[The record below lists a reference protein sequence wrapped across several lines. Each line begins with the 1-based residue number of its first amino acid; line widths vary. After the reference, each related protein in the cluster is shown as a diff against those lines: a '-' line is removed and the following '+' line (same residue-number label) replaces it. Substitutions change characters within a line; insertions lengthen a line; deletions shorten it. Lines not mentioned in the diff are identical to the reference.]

1 MLQLMRKQRSYR
13 EQFAD
18 AVIEVSPDGYYV
30 LQDGVIRDCNPATE
44 AMLRGK
50 REGIVGLAPKAIS
63 PDIQPD
69 GSRSD
74 ARLRD
79 ILAEATK
86 NGAARF
92 EWTTRRLDGTTFP
105 GFVTIMAT
113 KINGKPAYVT
123 FLVDLTVMVEMREE
137 GAKAQA
143 AEARAAEEQTRAIE
157 TLATAL
163 NQIAGGDLRA
173 RLATKLPAAF
183 GKIGTDFDSAIGAL
197 ADALAE
203 VASTVGSV
211 EQATGGIAQS
221 SADLAHRTEQQAASL
236 EQTVA
241 ALGEVTAAV
250 NRTAESSNQART
262 VATAAR
268 DKAEKGGEVVS
279 RAVAAM
285 SRIET
290 SSHKIGE
297 IIGVIDEIAFQTNLL
312 ALNAGVEAAR
322 AGEAGRGFAV
332 VAQEVRG
339 LAQRSADAAKEIKL
353 LISASGEEVKNGV
366 ELVTASGRS
375 LDEIVQEV
383 AAMTDVI
390 GRIAVSATE
399 QATSLR
405 EVSGAAAE
413 MDRATQ
419 QNAAL
424 VEETTAAVQALAA
437 DARNLGDVVERFRL
451 DDDAVHQRS
460 GTQQPTSRSRLD
472 HAA

>member
-1 MLQLMRKQRSYR
+1 MLHMLRKQRSYR

-18 AVIEVSPDGYYV
+18 AVIEVSPDGYYI
-30 LQDGVIRDCNPATE
+30 LQDGLIRDCNPATE
-44 AMLRGK
+44 AMLRGQ
-50 REGIVGLAPKAIS
+50 REGIIGLSPKAIS
-63 PDIQPD
+63 PELQPD
-69 GSRSD
+69 GSRSE
-74 ARLRD
+74 ARIRD
-79 ILAEATK
+79 ILAEAAK
-86 NGAARF
+86 NGSTRF

-113 KINGKPAYVT
+113 RINDKPAFVT
-123 FLVDLTVMVEMREE
+123 FLVDLTVMVEMRENQ
-137 GAKAQA
+137 ARAQA
-143 AEARAAEEQTRAIE
+143 AEAKAAEEQTRAID

-173 RLATKLPAAF
+173 RLATKLPQAF
-183 GKIGTDFDSAIGAL
+183 AKIGTDFDSAVGAL

-203 VASTVGSV
+203 VASTVDSV
-211 EQATGGIAQS
+211 ERATDGIAQS

-241 ALGEVTAAV
+241 ALGEVTVAV
-250 NRTAESSNQART
+250 NQTAESSSQARN

-285 SRIET
+285 SRIEA
-290 SSHKIGE
+290 SSHQIGE

-353 LISASGEEVKNGV
+353 LISTSRDEVKSGV

-375 LDEIVQEV
+375 LEEIVHEV
-383 AAMTDVI
+383 AAMAEMI
-390 GRIAVSATE
+390 GRIAGSACE
-399 QATSLR
+399 QATSLK

-424 VEETTAAVQALAA
+424 VEETTAAVQALAG
-437 DARNLGDVVERFRL
+437 DARNLADVVERFRL
-451 DDDAVHQRS
+451 DDEAGDDRLGRDAM
-460 GTQQPTSRSRLD
+460 TSRSRLD
-472 HAA
+472 RAA